1 MATLVARRPHSSQ
14 SPKGK
19 EPARDVR
26 EDHQHDHE
34 EHDHDH
40 SHSHSHSHS
49 IFGSLSH
56 SHSHTEESHA
66 DADKV
71 VEALK
76 GGGDRGSRITLIG
89 LASNVGLTIS
99 KGAAGWYMNS
109 ASLLADAGHTAGDLI
124 GDVITLACWK
134 LSRRPPSELY
144 PYGFGKFE
152 VLGSAAISLLLTGG
166 AVGLGLHSLSLLGQS
181 LSHVA
186 VDLPAGVLQDVLVN
200 VTNVTSSIPT
210 VASDHGHE
218 HALDPNA
225 AWFAG
230 IGIIAKEWLYRATKK
245 VADEESSSVLL
256 ANAVHHRSDAYSSLV
271 ALVAILGTWWF
282 PSLPLDP
289 IGGEYLI

>member
-1 MATLVARRPHSSQ
+1 MQIKWSRRSRA
-14 SPKGK
+14 
-19 EPARDVR
+19 EVR
-26 EDHQHDHE
+26 RRKTVLFQTW
-34 EHDHDH
+34 
-40 SHSHSHSHS
+40 
-49 IFGSLSH
+49 FTRCALRRRQR
-56 SHSHTEESHA
+56 ESNNAHRLGFERRA
-66 DADKV
+66 YH
-71 VEALK
+71 LK
-76 GGGDRGSRITLIG
+76 GCSRLVYELCVVAGRCRSYSRRCVVLQVDVTL
-89 LASNVGLTIS
+89 ALT
-99 KGAAGWYMNS
+99 
-109 ASLLADAGHTAGDLI
+109 DTTTDLI

-289 IGGEYLI
+289 IGGEYLIQMHTLRRS